1 MKVGDRVVAIY
12 ESNDTEVR
20 YFGFGVY
27 AGEFV
32 ADDATGPLGE
42 YVREEKLGNP
52 RIDLDGGGHVWGCEC
67 WWGPEE
73 EVKKE
78 YADLKWVLVSIDDLR
93 GDDAE

>member
-1 MKVGDRVVAIY
+1 MKIGDRVVAIY

-32 ADDATGPLGE
+32 ADDAAGFLGE
-42 YVREEKLGNP
+42 YTRKAKLGNP

-93 GDDAE
+93 AEQE